1 MKDSKIAELDRE
13 QLQEL
18 NELEE
23 KLGVTLV
30 AYDTSTNINS
40 SSSEMPNS

>member
-1 MKDSKIAELDRE
+1 MNETKFAELDRE

-23 KLGVTLV
+23 KLGVTLI
-30 AYDTSTNINS
+30 AYDTATTS
-40 SSSEMPNS
+40 SSSSTQQYN

>member
-1 MKDSKIAELDRE
+1 MKDNTFADLDRE

-23 KLGVTLV
+23 KLGVMLV
-30 AYDTSTNINS
+30 AYDTPSA
-40 SSSEMPNS
+40 SSEIPTT

>member
-1 MKDSKIAELDRE
+1 MKDNTFADLDRE

-23 KLGVTLV
+23 KLGVMLV
-30 AYDTSTNINS
+30 AYDTQASFNS
-40 SSSEMPNS
+40 ASSEIPTT

>member
-1 MKDSKIAELDRE
+1 MNESKFAELDRE

-23 KLGVTLV
+23 KLGVTLI
-30 AYDTSTNINS
+30 AYDTATTGNS
-40 SSSEMPNS
+40 SSSQQYN

>member
-1 MKDSKIAELDRE
+1 MEENQFAHLDNE

-18 NELEE
+18 NELEN

-30 AYDTSTNINS
+30 AYDTSAAFNS
-40 SSSEMPNS
+40 TSSEMASS